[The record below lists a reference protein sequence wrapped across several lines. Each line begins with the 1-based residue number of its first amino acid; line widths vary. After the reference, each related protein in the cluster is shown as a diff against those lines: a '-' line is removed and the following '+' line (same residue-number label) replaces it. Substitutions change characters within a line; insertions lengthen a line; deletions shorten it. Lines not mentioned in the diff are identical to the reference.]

1 MSALTVWVRGAA
13 PLEGWT
19 VSQAALEVV
28 VIVGVVLLV
37 VVIATVWVAGEAAP
51 CWPLKL
57 SVVGVALRA
66 GGGGAR
72 LATVKL
78 AVSVW
83 TPALVVTSAV
93 IEWLPS
99 VSWVVSKSV
108 ALPFAAVVAK
118 SKGAAFSVTRGVPV
132 AVGLSSQKR
141 TWVAPVAGVVKTAM
155 LPATVAPPS
164 AEAGARVADEL
175 TCSE

>member
-37 VVIATVWVAGEAAP
+37 VVIATVLVAGEAAP

-66 GGGGAR
+66 GA
-72 LATVKL
+72 AVTVR
-78 AVSVW
+78 VTVVV
-83 TPALVVTSAV
+83 ALVS
-93 IEWLPS
+93 P
-99 VSWVVSKSV
+99 V
-108 ALPFAAVVAK
+108 ALLV
-118 SKGAAFSVTRGVPV
+118 RVPV
-132 AVGLSSQKR
+132 
-141 TWVAPVAGVVKTAM
+141 
-155 LPATVAPPS
+155 
-164 AEAGARVADEL
+164 
-175 TCSE
+175 